1 MLLPPGISLGRA
13 GLGRLHQ
20 ELQEELND
28 LSERIRS
35 PSAPVLEPGLLWSA
49 RELCEAYAQVGA
61 DRSFGS
67 SEELA
72 RWVNLEYALSVV
84 LLEHLK
90 LATALPR
97 VPRPR
102 AASSP

>member
-1 MLLPPGISLGRA
+1 MLLPPGTSLGRA
-13 GLGRLHQ
+13 ELQRLHR
-20 ELQEELND
+20 ELREELAELD
-28 LSERIRS
+28 GRIRS

-49 RELCEAYAQVGA
+49 RELSEAYSQLGA
-61 DRSFGS
+61 ERSDGS
-67 SEELA
+67 SEELT

-102 AASSP
+102 SPAPP